1 MTGSRIARLAQTL
14 HEKQIDHAVLSSLAS
29 LRYLT
34 GFTASIETGPSPFT
48 PVAGVFLVER
58 EGEPHLLLADSE
70 SMEGV
75 FSGMAA
81 STFVS
86 YTIEKPL
93 AAVADLK
100 AKLLERL
107 RKLPPGQVG
116 IESEALPAAVLEPLR
131 SECPRLD
138 FVDIAAVVAG
148 IRIIKDEE
156 EIEVLRQCCSLCDTG
171 QKLAKRLASAGMT
184 EIELFAE
191 VRKGM
196 ETQEGGRLP
205 LLADVVSG
213 PRTAGVGGAPTSRQI
228 EPGDLIITDLVP
240 RHSGYWGDS
249 CNTCVAG
256 EPTAEQRKFFAGI
269 SEALHAAIDRVRPG
283 LRACDLDSSVRQHVL
298 KLGGGYPHHTGHGLG
313 VTWHEEP
320 RICPYNTLA
329 LQPNMIV
336 ALEPGIYFKD
346 RWGMRLEYVVR
357 VTGTGAEVL
366 SKFQH
371 TL

>member
-1 MTGSRIARLAQTL
+1 
-14 HEKQIDHAVLSSLAS
+14 
-29 LRYLT
+29 
-34 GFTASIETGPSPFT
+34 
-48 PVAGVFLVER
+48 
-58 EGEPHLLLADSE
+58 
-70 SMEGV
+70 
-75 FSGMAA
+75 AA

-93 AAVADLK
+93 AAVADLS

-107 RKLPPGQVG
+107 RKLPPGMVG

-156 EIEVLRQCCSLCDTG
+156 EIDVLRRCCSLCDTG

-213 PRTAGVGGAPTSRQI
+213 PRTAGVGGPPTSRQI
-228 EPGDLIITDLVP
+228 EPGDVIITDLVP
-240 RHSGYWGDS
+240 RHGGYWGDS

-269 SEALHAAIDRVRPG
+269 SEAL
-283 LRACDLDSSVRQHVL
+283 
-298 KLGGGYPHHTGHGLG
+298 
-313 VTWHEEP
+313 
-320 RICPYNTLA
+320 
-329 LQPNMIV
+329 
-336 ALEPGIYFKD
+336 
-346 RWGMRLEYVVR
+346 
-357 VTGTGAEVL
+357 
-366 SKFQH
+366 
-371 TL
+371 